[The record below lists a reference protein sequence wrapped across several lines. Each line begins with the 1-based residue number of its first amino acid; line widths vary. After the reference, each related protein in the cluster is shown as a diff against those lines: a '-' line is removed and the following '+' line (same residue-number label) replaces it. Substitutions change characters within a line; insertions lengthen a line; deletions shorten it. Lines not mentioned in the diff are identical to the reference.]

1 MREETY
7 AFVDTKDGTDVDT
20 GVNVGRTVER
30 VKHDAV
36 ATAVTGVDDDRVL
49 VLFRDEDGALAGSA
63 ERVDHDV
70 VREDVE
76 LLLVLALDVGGT
88 GDTDPA

>member
-1 MREETY
+1 
-7 AFVDTKDGTDVDT
+7 
-20 GVNVGRTVER
+20 
-30 VKHDAV
+30 
-36 ATAVTGVDDDRVL
+36 VTGVDDDRVL

-70 VREDVE
+70 VRENVE

-88 GDTDPA
+88 GDADPA